1 MKCFHLLKR
10 NGGCE
15 QAEFSKNNIS
25 VHLSGTHV
33 RAARKNILF
42 VFFCYI
48 FNFLLSVLTPYTTMA
63 HVILTLCRTAEVVG
77 IAENLKKS
85 ATNCQSIIKEI
96 KSRLSYKCRVNVSNI
111 YLINSQGNQYEDK
124 PGSKDE

>member
-15 QAEFSKNNIS
+15 PAEFSKNNIS

-33 RAARKNILF
+33 RAARKNIF
-42 VFFCYI
+42 FFCYI
-48 FNFLLSVLTPYTTMA
+48 FNFLFVLTPYTTTA

-85 ATNCQSIIKEI
+85 ATNCQSIIKKI
-96 KSRLSYKCRVNVSNI
+96 KSRLSYKYTVNVSNI

>member
-1 MKCFHLLKR
+1 ML
-10 NGGCE
+10 E
-15 QAEFSKNNIS
+15 QLEKIFY
-25 VHLSGTHV
+25 
-33 RAARKNILF
+33 LF
-42 VFFCYI
+42 FFCYI

-63 HVILTLCRTAEVVG
+63 HVILTLCRTAEVIG

-85 ATNCQSIIKEI
+85 ATNCQSIIKKI

-124 PGSKDE
+124 PGSKYE